1 MKRNDNYM
9 WILPSILIL
18 LFLFSVKF
26 CTRRINE
33 EYTVVKAERQ
43 DISLFVSARGEIEA
57 RDVMPI
63 GLDIE
68 LGVDEI
74 YFKEGDYV
82 KQGDLII
89 RFSEYQEEQY
99 KKEIDEIKETLAAK
113 SSKLRFEEEKYQLSG
128 DNNIEELQKLR
139 GKIQSLQNSLTAR
152 QSKRKLIVRDI
163 TSPVSG
169 YIIKINAVKGGT
181 NDPAKPVLILAKK
194 TDIKIVTE
202 PVTKEKARLIQTGN
216 SALISSVND
225 PEKEFEAT
233 VYKIDD
239 SKGAGFSS
247 IELLTKNVENRYL
260 HEILNVKIFYQ
271 KRENVVAV
279 PSSALIKTEDKDK
292 NVKYY
297 VYTIDK
303 ENRIKK
309 RAVDPGLSNGEV
321 TEIKNGLE
329 ENEEI
334 ILTPDKKL
342 ENNTIVRRKD
352 IEREKREREER
363 LKKIK
368 EKNSEYNEEIE
379 KNNREILKLE
389 KESGAKKKDTKK
401 AEEEIIQPQQKAMT
415 LEEMEE
421 EDRQNR
427 E

>member
-57 RDVMPI
+57 RDVIPI

-139 GKIQSLQNSLTAR
+139 GEIQSLQNSLAAR

-181 NDPAKPVLILAKK
+181 NDPAKPVLIIAKK

-239 SKGAGFSS
+239 SQGAGFAAV
-247 IELLTKNVENRYL
+247 ELLTKNVENRYL

-309 RAVDPGLSNGEV
+309 RAVDSGLSNGEV

-389 KESGAKKKDTKK
+389 KESGVKKKGTKK

-421 EDRQNR
+421 EDGQNG

>member
-1 MKRNDNYM
+1 MKKKDNYI
-9 WILPSILIL
+9 WILPSIFIL
-18 LFLFSVKF
+18 LFLFSVKC
-26 CTRRINE
+26 CTRKINE
-33 EYTVVKAERQ
+33 EYLTGKVERQ
-43 DISLFVSARGEIEA
+43 NINLFITTRGEVEA
-57 RDVMPI
+57 RDVLPI

-89 RFSEYQEEQY
+89 RFSEYQEEEFN
-99 KKEIDEIKETLAAK
+99 KEIDNIKENLATK
-113 SSKLRFEEEKYQLSG
+113 SSKLRFAEERNSLSG
-128 DNNIEELQKLR
+128 DNNDEVQQLR
-139 GKIQSLQNSLTAR
+139 GEISVLQSELISKQNR
-152 QSKRKLIVRDI
+152 KKLIVRDI
-163 TSPVSG
+163 TSPISG

-239 SKGAGFSS
+239 SQGAGFAAV
-247 IELLTKNVENRYL
+247 ELLTKNVENRYL

-352 IEREKREREER
+352 IEKEKREREER

-421 EDRQNR
+421 EDRENG

>member
-1 MKRNDNYM
+1 M
-9 WILPSILIL
+9 
-18 LFLFSVKF
+18 
-26 CTRRINE
+26 
-33 EYTVVKAERQ
+33 
-43 DISLFVSARGEIEA
+43 
-57 RDVMPI
+57 
-63 GLDIE
+63 
-68 LGVDEI
+68 
-74 YFKEGDYV
+74 
-82 KQGDLII
+82 
-89 RFSEYQEEQY
+89 
-99 KKEIDEIKETLAAK
+99 
-113 SSKLRFEEEKYQLSG
+113 
-128 DNNIEELQKLR
+128 
-139 GKIQSLQNSLTAR
+139 
-152 QSKRKLIVRDI
+152 
-163 TSPVSG
+163 
-169 YIIKINAVKGGT
+169 
-181 NDPAKPVLILAKK
+181 
-194 TDIKIVTE
+194 
-202 PVTKEKARLIQTGN
+202 
-216 SALISSVND
+216 
-225 PEKEFEAT
+225 
-233 VYKIDD
+233 
-239 SKGAGFSS
+239 
-247 IELLTKNVENRYL
+247 TKNVENRYL

-309 RAVDPGLSNGEV
+309 RTVDPGLSNGEV

-421 EDRQNR
+421 EDGQNG

>member
-57 RDVMPI
+57 RDVIPI

-239 SKGAGFSS
+239 SQGAGFAAV
-247 IELLTKNVENRYL
+247 ELLTKNVENRYL

-309 RAVDPGLSNGEV
+309 RTVDPGLSNGEV

>member
-1 MKRNDNYM
+1 MK
-9 WILPSILIL
+9 
-18 LFLFSVKF
+18 KF
-26 CTRRINE
+26 R
-33 EYTVVKAERQ
+33 
-43 DISLFVSARGEIEA
+43 
-57 RDVMPI
+57 
-63 GLDIE
+63 
-68 LGVDEI
+68 
-74 YFKEGDYV
+74 
-82 KQGDLII
+82 
-89 RFSEYQEEQY
+89 
-99 KKEIDEIKETLAAK
+99 AK
-113 SSKLRFEEEKYQLSG
+113 NG
-128 DNNIEELQKLR
+128 
-139 GKIQSLQNSLTAR
+139 T
-152 QSKRKLIVRDI
+152 KRKQWWI
-163 TSPVSG
+163 
-169 YIIKINAVKGGT
+169 
-181 NDPAKPVLILAKK
+181 
-194 TDIKIVTE
+194 
-202 PVTKEKARLIQTGN
+202 
-216 SALISSVND
+216 
-225 PEKEFEAT
+225 
-233 VYKIDD
+233 
-239 SKGAGFSS
+239 
-247 IELLTKNVENRYL
+247 
-260 HEILNVKIFYQ
+260 VKIFYQ

-421 EDRQNR
+421 EDRKNG